1 MNNVIISGR
10 CTKEIELKYLP
21 NSGIPVATFT
31 MAVDKDLAK
40 DKKAEQEAKG
50 MPTADFINIVAWNK
64 TGEYVANYLKR
75 GKRAIVN
82 GRIQT
87 RTYDA
92 NDGTK
97 RYITE
102 VVANNIEII
111 DWEKSD
117 STDDYMQG
125 FKEVDSDNI
134 PF

>member
-21 NSGIPVATFT
+21 NTGIPVATFT
-31 MAVDKDLAK
+31 LAVDKDLAK

-64 TGEYVANYLKR
+64 TGEYVANYLKK

-87 RTYDA
+87 RTYKVD
-92 NDGTK
+92 DGSN

-111 DWEKSD
+111 DWDNSNN
-117 STDDYMQG
+117 TDDYMQG